1 MSGTTWL
8 GGIYLRG
15 GGHKI
20 VLRALNHYKNRV
32 ENVGTDPQLK
42 ETAIT
47 LRSLVVEEGKKNSE
61 QVQLLM
67 KLINAGLNDP
77 KLINQSQFQVPL
89 IKKALNCYQIDIEK
103 IVKNMQERYFELFDE
118 PKNLQNELPLIK
130 EALTQIN
137 KFG

>member
-15 GGHKI
+15 GGHSI
-20 VLRALNHYKNRV
+20 VLRALNHYMNRV

-61 QVQLLM
+61 QLQLLI
-67 KLINAGLNDP
+67 KLINVGLNDP
-77 KLINQSQFQVPL
+77 KLINQAQFQVPL
-89 IKKALNCYQIDIEK
+89 IKKALNCYQTDIEK

-130 EALTQIN
+130 VALTEIN

>member
-15 GGHKI
+15 GGYRI
-20 VLRALNHYKNRV
+20 VLRELHHYTNIV

-47 LRSLVVEEGKKNSE
+47 HRSLVVEEGKKNSE
-61 QVQLLM
+61 QLQLLI
-67 KLINAGLNDP
+67 KLINVGLNDP
-77 KLINQSQFQVPL
+77 KLINQAQFQVPL

-130 EALTQIN
+130 VALTEIN